1 MNEITGPM
9 ETVSRLYQQLDEKTS
24 TQGGL
29 ENVLGMNR
37 KMRGAMAV
45 INSNDLQTLLRE
57 IDRTRH
63 ALDILK
69 EDIVAIW
76 TLKEVFDSTTHR
88 VG

>member
-1 MNEITGPM
+1 MNEIKGPM

-37 KMRGAMAV
+37 KMRGAMAA
-45 INSNDLQTLLRE
+45 INSSDLQTLLRE
-57 IDRTRH
+57 IDRTKQ

-69 EDIVAIW
+69 EDIVAIC
-76 TLKEVFDSTTHR
+76 TLKEVFESTTHR